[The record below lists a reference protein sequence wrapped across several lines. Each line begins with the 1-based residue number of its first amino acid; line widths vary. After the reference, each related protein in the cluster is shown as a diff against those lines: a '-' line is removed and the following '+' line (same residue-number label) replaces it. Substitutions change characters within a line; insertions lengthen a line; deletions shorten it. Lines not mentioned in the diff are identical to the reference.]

1 VSDPLVRASAIFGA
15 AFAAGLIGAGA
26 FVAHGAVHA
35 GSGDRIVTVKGVS
48 ERDVKADLASLP
60 LSVSASSNAFEEA
73 QQRVDR
79 DLATLRRFLTEQGY
93 AAGEVEVGRY
103 SLHDGYVGVEV
114 EDRPALRWTAMQSV
128 SVRTGDVDRVNRTV
142 RALNDLMRTGDIGVD
157 YSQPSYYFT
166 RLDDLRGPMIGEAT
180 ASARRGAQ
188 AFAKDSGAAVG
199 GIKEASQGSFEIDG
213 RDPAAGDES
222 GQVFK
227 RVRVVTTVRYQLK

>member
-1 VSDPLVRASAIFGA
+1 VPDPLVSAAAVFGGA
-15 AFAAGLIGAGA
+15 LAAGLIGAGA
-26 FVAHGAVHA
+26 FMSDGVIHV

-60 LSVSASSNAFEEA
+60 LSVSASSNSFEEA

-79 DLATLRRFLTEQGY
+79 DLAALRRFLTEQGY
-93 AAGEVEVGRY
+93 AAEQVEVGRY

-114 EDRPALRWTAMQSV
+114 EDRPALRWTASQSV
-128 SVRTGDVDRVNRTV
+128 SVRTTDVDRVNRTT

-157 YSQPSYYFT
+157 YSEPSFYFT
-166 RLDDLRGPMIGEAT
+166 GLNDLRGPMIGEAT

-199 GIKEASQGSFEIDG
+199 AIKEASQGSFEIDG

-227 RVRVVTTVRYQLK
+227 RVRVVTTVHYQLK